1 MTNMQN
7 EVYIAMAKNY
17 KTSKEY
23 ASMYMETVYGYSNV
37 VTKNVEQ
44 NLIPT
49 EVIAKSIDTNKVVEK
64 SNEIVKETHMVGN
77 PIYNFEYIKGHKK
90 DIYNRSKVKKET
102 RKQIENYL
110 EEDEN
115 INTF

>member
-7 EVYIAMAKNY
+7 EVYVAMAKNY

-23 ASMYMETVYGYSNV
+23 ASIYMETVYGFSNV
-37 VTKNVEQ
+37 VSKKVEK

-49 EVIAKSIDTNKVVEK
+49 TEIVKKIDTQKVIEK
-64 SNEIVKETHMVGN
+64 SNEVANETHMVGN

-90 DIYNRSKVKKET
+90 DIYNRSKVKKDT